1 MILNCIKCGHLYLA
15 HEEPGGCMA
24 AGDCNC
30 TLDKVAVLLGCIAAL
45 EAENAK
51 LRATLEEARE
61 IINKIMPY
69 TMLSYP
75 SLITL
80 YQQAKWCELNL
91 LPGNFVECG
100 VWKGGAV
107 GLMAQV
113 NLLFNKNY
121 RHIHCF
127 DIFLRFANLTQQL
140 MAAC

>member
-61 IINKIMPY
+61 IIHVWHNMDPTNILTK
-69 TMLSYP
+69 TEH
-75 SLITL
+75 
-80 YQQAKWCELNL
+80 ELTWRIYNEQSPEMKRINSAL
-91 LPGNFVECG
+91 L
-100 VWKGGAV
+100 
-107 GLMAQV
+107 AQEP
-113 NLLFNKNY
+113 
-121 RHIHCF
+121 
-127 DIFLRFANLTQQL
+127 A
-140 MAAC
+140 